1 MGDKRVSFYHLLT
14 ICTIAPMSWF
24 CVISQGDFRGKGGGG
39 GKVEGKGGR
48 GSRDRLWDINRDTTP
63 LILIFA
69 VISEARFEIADKV
82 CPTLR
87 SL

>member
-24 CVISQGDFRGKGGGG
+24 CVISQGDFRGMGEGE
-39 GKVEGKGGR
+39 GKVEGKEGR
-48 GSRDRLWDINRDTTP
+48 GSRDRLWDMDFGNHP

-69 VISEARFEIADKV
+69 VNNDAR
-82 CPTLR
+82 LR
-87 SL
+87 